1 MRFSTI
7 LSATASLAMAG
18 VARAA
23 HGDGDEGTIMGPVAF
38 LWPENRDWSAAAD
51 NIGPCGSSEGVT
63 NRTSYPLSQGSVALS
78 IADEAYKVA
87 FYVAFTNGKFLPG
100 VTERL

>member
-23 HGDGDEGTIMGPVAF
+23 HGDGDEGTVMGPVAF
-38 LWPENRDWSAAAD
+38 LWPEDRAWSATAD

-87 FYVAFTNGKFLPG
+87 FYVAFTNGMSS
-100 VTERL
+100 RRS